1 MGLQK
6 INEFDSQYL
15 LFEDQFGDGELFSA
29 NELNDLMKKSAQDF
43 QLQVV
48 YVAACDSEDV
58 GRIFKNNGAKHVIC
72 VEKGRQVLDKA
83 TIYFTNIFYYRIF
96 KERD

>member
-83 TIYFTNIFYYRIF
+83 TIYFTNIFYNRIF